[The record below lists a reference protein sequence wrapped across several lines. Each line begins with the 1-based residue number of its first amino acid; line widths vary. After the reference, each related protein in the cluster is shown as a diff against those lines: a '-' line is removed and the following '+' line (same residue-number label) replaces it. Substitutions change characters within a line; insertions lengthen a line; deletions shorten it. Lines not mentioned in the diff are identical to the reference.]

1 MYITCPLLKRSVWK
15 GPNVVALPI
24 REAILNGTRIRTQQ
38 RSATILPQFVG
49 LTFEI
54 HNGKNYKPVKITED
68 MVGYKL
74 GAFAHS
80 RKKVVHKV
88 K

>member
-1 MYITCPLLKRSVWK
+1 MHISLTLLKRSVWK

-24 REAILNGTRIRTQQ
+24 REAMKNGTSIRTQQ

-54 HNGKNYKPVKITED
+54 HNGKDYKPIKITED